1 MFASCLQMGQII
13 GVLLSVL
20 AILPNIKKLFK
31 TNAGKIVYATIIEVE
46 RWWLAMQ
53 FTTVEQVIHY
63 MLEKSGKSGM
73 FSLDPML
80 AICAKYGHFQ
90 RELKTIH
97 IAGTNGKGST
107 AHFLATILRE
117 QGYQVGLFTS
127 PFFINHRDR
136 IRINDEW
143 IPEDRMIEIAN
154 RYVDDFEAFELS
166 FFEIDT
172 FIALR
177 YFYESHVDIAVIEV
191 GLGGRLDATNVITPL
206 VSAITNIGWDHM
218 DYLGDTLAKIAFEKA
233 GIIKSQRPVVI
244 GADMVAEAEVVIR
257 EVALTRQADVIKTP
271 HPTNIAINEHAI
283 FTWKNNTYELSTP
296 VQYQPLNAACAL
308 QVIEVLNQV
317 TKEIHVDSKAIHQGL
332 LKSVWLG
339 RFQVIHRH
347 PTWIIDGAHN
357 AHGMRA
363 MIQALRSYRLPNQPI
378 KVLFAAL
385 RDKPVDEMLQLL
397 QPEVTH
403 LTLTTFTHYRSM
415 NLATFIPPSG
425 VVIDS
430 HYHQLL
436 DRWMEEADEDTLYLV
451 TGSLYFLTEVVTY
464 LKKKGWVAS

>member
-1 MFASCLQMGQII
+1 M
-13 GVLLSVL
+13 
-20 AILPNIKKLFK
+20 
-31 TNAGKIVYATIIEVE
+31 
-46 RWWLAMQ
+46 R

-63 MLEKSGKSGM
+63 MLGKSGKSGM

-107 AHFLATILRE
+107 SHFLATILRE
-117 QGYQVGLFTS
+117 QGYEVGLFTS
-127 PFFINHRDR
+127 PFFMNHRDR

-143 IPEDRMIEIAN
+143 IPEDQMIAIAN
-154 RYVDDFEAFELS
+154 RYVDDFEQFELS

-177 YFYESHVDIAVIEV
+177 YFYESRVDIAVIEV
-191 GLGGRLDATNVITPL
+191 GLGGRLDATNVILPL

-233 GIIKSQRPVVI
+233 GIIKTKRPVVI
-244 GADMVAEAEVVIR
+244 GADMVEEAETVIR
-257 EVALTRQADVIKTP
+257 QVALDRHSNVIKTP
-271 HPTNIAINEHAI
+271 HPTDIAIDEHTT
-283 FTWKNNTYELSTP
+283 FMWKQKRYELSTP

-308 QVIEVLNQV
+308 QVIEVLNNV
-317 TKEIHVDSKAIHQGL
+317 SDEIHVDEKAVYQGL

-339 RFQVIHRH
+339 RFQVVHRH
-347 PTWIIDGAHN
+347 PTWIVDGAHN

-363 MIQALRSYRLPNQPI
+363 MIQALRAYRQPHQPI

-397 QPEVTH
+397 QPEVTQ
-403 LTLTTFTHYRSM
+403 LTLTTFNHYRSM
-415 NLATFIPPSG
+415 NLATFIPPKG
-425 VVIDS
+425 VITDF
-430 HYHQLL
+430 HYHAIL
-436 DRWMEEADEDTLYLV
+436 DQWMEERDENTLYLV

-464 LKKKGWVAS
+464 LKTKGWITP